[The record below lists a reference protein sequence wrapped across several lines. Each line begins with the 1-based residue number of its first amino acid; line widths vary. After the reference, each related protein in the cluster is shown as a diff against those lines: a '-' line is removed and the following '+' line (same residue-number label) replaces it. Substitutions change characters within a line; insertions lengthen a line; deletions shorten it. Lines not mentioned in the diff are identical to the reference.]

1 MVNQLVGL
9 HAVTSGVPQGSLLGP
24 LPLSLIANNLPSVV
38 RSILVLLILLMMQK
52 FIIQFNLMRTISCYS
67 RILKLYICK

>member
-38 RSILVLLILLMMQK
+38 RSVLVLLILLMMQK